1 MICLLNIDEISVIIL
16 CDKIILKM
24 EVYTDELNKL
34 LSLCDEK
41 LKVHAKVKIMEKL
54 NVNLKQSANYLIQL
68 FFKTGKKYS
77 CTRTKIGKLLSIV
90 AFEYALDGKQVFN
103 ETIYKYEEDC
113 GTAIQ
118 EIMNY
123 FDKDIYIQYI
133 DLDNQQYI
141 SDDFNENLM
150 QIEYADYNT
159 LDISVRNVIEN
170 VFRTFGSYSSSQL
183 AKCINPI
190 VNQANI
196 TDANGEINIQEISNI
211 KYDSLKLNKNDDVS
225 LIKYLSNIVRN

>member
-1 MICLLNIDEISVIIL
+1 MFFLLNIDEDSAIIL
-16 CDKIILKM
+16 GNKTILKM
-24 EVYTDELNKL
+24 EVCTDELNKL
-34 LSLCDEK
+34 LSLYGGEP
-41 LKVHAKVKIMEKL
+41 KVHAKVKIMEKL

-90 AFEYALDGKQVFN
+90 AFEYALDGKQIFN

-133 DLDNQQYI
+133 DFDNLQYI
-141 SDDFNENLM
+141 FDELDENLI
-150 QIEYADYNT
+150 QSEYADYNT
-159 LDISVRNVIEN
+159 LDISVRGVIEK
-170 VFRTFGSYSSSQL
+170 VFRMFGSYSSSQL

-190 VNQANI
+190 VNQIGVTNI
-196 TDANGEINIQEISNI
+196 NGEIDIQSICN
-211 KYDSLKLNKNDDVS
+211 LKPENLKINEHDDIS
-225 LIKYLSNIVRN
+225 LIKYLFDKVRS